1 METNTTNINLE
12 KDKIVEVVIRD
23 PDWDENES
31 YPDGVL
37 ATHYLV
43 NPDRE
48 KLEQLKLMIERRF
61 DYSFREDVSAEEI
74 AEAEKFLDNVW
85 DNIAKFIEENFVS
98 LNISDTFTIS
108 Y

>member
-1 METNTTNINLE
+1 MENKTNINLE
-12 KDKIVEVVIRD
+12 TDKVVKVIIRD
-23 PDWDENES
+23 PDES
-31 YPDGVL
+31 FCNGVL
-37 ATHYLV
+37 ATYYLV
-43 NPDRE
+43 NPDE
-48 KLEQLKLMIERRF
+48 KKLEQLKYMIEHRF
-61 DYSFREDVSAEEI
+61 DYSFKEDISAEEI